1 MSAGCKRILS
11 PFTGHK
17 KRKAWNNNK
26 EKYMPEKRR
35 QNLAEIE
42 RGSYY
47 NQSEW
52 EEEILDDKGSESD
65 DGDNDD
71 ENANEN
77 VEADVLQNRCS

>member
-1 MSAGCKRILS
+1 
-11 PFTGHK
+11 
-17 KRKAWNNNK
+17 
-26 EKYMPEKRR
+26 MPEKRR